1 MINIDGTHDDA
12 DDAYYFAYGSNLNPE
27 RMNNRKAFF
36 KNRKLGKLLHY
47 EFVINKVTASGTLA
61 ANIRPKYGATVYG
74 ALYKCTQ
81 ETLVALDLFEKNYSR
96 QKFNIITEG
105 GDVTEAIAYIAGEEN
120 CSDTLNIVSKDYLEH
135 ILCGRDILPADYV
148 VFLESFLPM
157 AVSNC
162 PWDEYVDAACQ
173 LCSKGLLFSEM
184 SENSCGD
191 AYSEIILQQSFIF
204 SFE

>member
-1 MINIDGTHDDA
+1 MEPMDDA
-12 DDAYYFAYGSNLNPE
+12 DDVYYFAYGSNLNPE
-27 RMNNRKAFF
+27 RMNIRKAFF
-36 KNRKLGKLLHY
+36 KNRKLGKLLDY

-61 ANIRPKYGATVYG
+61 ANIRPKHGATVYG

-105 GDVTEAIAYIAGEEN
+105 GDLIEAISYIAVEEN

-162 PWDEYVDAACQ
+162 P
-173 LCSKGLLFSEM
+173 
-184 SENSCGD
+184 
-191 AYSEIILQQSFIF
+191 
-204 SFE
+204 